1 MDQSEFITKVLNKFK
16 IEGCNGNS
24 TPMDQNFQVSENEEL
39 NEEVPF
45 RQLIGSLLYVSIVS
59 RPDITF
65 ATSYLSQYSH
75 KPTNQLWQ
83 AAKKIL
89 RYLQSTKELHLIYE
103 ASDQKQ
109 LIAYTDANWGND
121 RLDRKSITGSTIYYG
136 KNPIL
141 WSTRKQSVVA
151 LSTAEAEYIACAH
164 VTCDL
169 MYLQSV

>member
-1 MDQSEFITKVLNKFK
+1 M
-16 IEGCNGNS
+16 
-24 TPMDQNFQVSENEEL
+24 
-39 NEEVPF
+39 
-45 RQLIGSLLYVSIVS
+45 
-59 RPDITF
+59 
-65 ATSYLSQYSH
+65 
-75 KPTNQLWQ
+75 
-83 AAKKIL
+83 
-89 RYLQSTKELHLIYE
+89 IYE

-169 MYLQSV
+169 MYLQSVLQDLTQECDIPTIYVDNQSALNMLHSYENSKRSRHIDIKYHYIKDVINKSLMKAQYIQSDKNIADMFTKPLAKFKFEMFRDLLKLK